1 MFQVKVDANNLR
13 KNFGDAQQRFLEGLQ
28 SGLNEGALVIEKAA
42 KEKAPEETGDLRQ
55 SIQSE
60 VEMQGSK
67 GTAKVY
73 TNNQYAIYVHE
84 GTGIHSR
91 TGMGARRCPGR
102 TRTTRPAC
110 SCAPPACTP
119 RRSWRKRR
127 PKTARRWCKSCA
139 KRSKREWEGDAW
151 RRYSA

>member
-91 TGMGARRCPGR
+91 TGMGRKEVPWTYKDDKTGMFVRTSGMHATPFMEEAATENRSQVVQIVREEIEARMG
-102 TRTTRPAC
+102 
-110 SCAPPACTP
+110 
-119 RRSWRKRR
+119 
-127 PKTARRWCKSCA
+127 
-139 KRSKREWEGDAW
+139 G
-151 RRYSA
+151 